1 MRATSVF
8 AILLVYIAV
17 SVGTAMAEQPNVTY
31 VSSTTDDATYGADD
45 SITITVTFSQNVL
58 VSATGGIPSIQLET
72 GTIDRYANYSDGSG
86 TNTLTFNYVVQP
98 GDTSSRLNYV
108 DTNSLVLNDGQIG
121 IKNIDAILTLP
132 SLNGPNSLSANK
144 YIVINTNGP
153 PSPAPELPSLL
164 LTSAGLIEVI
174 LLTRK
179 YKR

>member
-17 SVGTAMAEQPNVTY
+17 SVGTAMAEQPYVTY

-45 SITITVTFSQNVL
+45 YITITVTFSQNVL

-98 GDTSSRLNYV
+98 GDTSSHLN
-108 DTNSLVLNDGQIG
+108 
-121 IKNIDAILTLP
+121 LTL
-132 SLNGPNSLSANK
+132 SD
-144 YIVINTNGP
+144 
-153 PSPAPELPSLL
+153 
-164 LTSAGLIEVI
+164 
-174 LLTRK
+174 
-179 YKR
+179 